1 LALLGDNAGAGN
13 ERVRG
18 FLEIWKQQMLREADL
33 GWTGN
38 RLSDIY
44 NLVEQKFTRAL
55 LIQFKCARLL
65 IEAFEVRH
73 LERSTEKGAADYFAD
88 TFYPMLMEEVTT
100 FRNIIES
107 VAINLLPLP
116 TTFMGT
122 FDVPGEIAGML
133 ASVDLFTAQALHG
146 KVNNEP
152 APTGGRDL
160 SGLPALSGCWG
171 RVIVP
176 GTRWIRRSP
185 GSRETASVRISGGGR
200 DVRSNGT
207 LEVRAIDYVPYQGK
221 SGDTLHQGYQLNVG
235 NEPRDM
241 QKMLL
246 AQFMPSDVLPS
257 DLNGT
262 FTVTLEDV
270 DANSLATA
278 QAYVFPVP
286 VDEALQKT
294 VPFGTFSL
302 TFTGGAG
309 IRGK

>member
-1 LALLGDNAGAGN
+1 
-13 ERVRG
+13 
-18 FLEIWKQQMLREADL
+18 
-33 GWTGN
+33 
-38 RLSDIY
+38 
-44 NLVEQKFTRAL
+44 
-55 LIQFKCARLL
+55 
-65 IEAFEVRH
+65 
-73 LERSTEKGAADYFAD
+73 
-88 TFYPMLMEEVTT
+88 
-100 FRNIIES
+100 
-107 VAINLLPLP
+107 
-116 TTFMGT
+116 
-122 FDVPGEIAGML
+122 
-133 ASVDLFTAQALHG
+133 
-146 KVNNEP
+146 
-152 APTGGRDL
+152 
-160 SGLPALSGCWG
+160 
-171 RVIVP
+171 
-176 GTRWIRRSP
+176 
-185 GSRETASVRISGGGR
+185 
-200 DVRSNGT
+200 

-270 DANSLATA
+270 DANTLATA